1 MSRQGS
7 NSSVMD
13 FLKEKSI
20 TDHKVMMVDYRLR
33 NGHKRIPAKMNSLQ
47 IMAVSK
53 QNIALKNKTAFLREC
68 VNLLGKKL
76 W

>member
-53 QNIALKNKTAFLREC
+53 QNIA
-68 VNLLGKKL
+68 V
-76 W
+76 